1 MEEGLPTKRA
11 VGSQVLVVDD
21 QDAIR
26 KLERRILEGQGYEVH
41 EASGGAEAIE
51 FLASGRPLDLLIA
64 DLDMPEIRGEEM
76 VRRIRSTR
84 PGIKVLFVSGQMDSL
99 MDARPLEATE
109 AFLDKPFT
117 GPGFAQAVSL
127 LIFGSLTKPKA

>member
-1 MEEGLPTKRA
+1 MAEALPTQRG

-21 QDAIR
+21 QDTIR
-26 KLERRILEGQGYEVH
+26 KLERRMLESQGYEVH
-41 EASGGAEAIE
+41 EASGGAEAIA

-76 VRRIRSTR
+76 VRRIRMTR
-84 PGIKVLFVSGQMDSL
+84 PGIKVLFVSGHIDSL
-99 MDARPLEATE
+99 MDARSLEDTE
-109 AFLDKPFT
+109 AFLEKPFT

-127 LIFGSLTKPKA
+127 LIFGSTTKPRP